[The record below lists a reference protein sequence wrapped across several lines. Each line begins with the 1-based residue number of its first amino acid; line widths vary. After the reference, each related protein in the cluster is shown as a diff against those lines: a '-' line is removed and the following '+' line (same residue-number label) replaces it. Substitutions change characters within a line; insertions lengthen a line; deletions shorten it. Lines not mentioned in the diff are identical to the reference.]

1 MIISKEGDNNINIL
15 GNVCQFYRS
24 TLAEIMNE
32 EIVREEREQG
42 RKKGLRNLC
51 TIDPCM
57 AYYIMTQISFSDG
70 VTYQVIFA
78 SQHL

>member
-15 GNVCQFYRS
+15 CNVCQFYRS
-24 TLAEIMNE
+24 ALAEIMNE

-42 RKKGLRNLC
+42 RKKLC